1 MSTELLQKPTP
12 AATTYQRLKSMILD
26 GKIGMGEPLFERP
39 LAAQL
44 GVSRTPIR
52 ETIFMLEREG
62 LVRVIEGKGAFVAS
76 LSVEDIIEIYN
87 VREGLEPVAAR
98 LGCPNIPVHELDHFE
113 KELNRLNAR
122 PQLRFEEPQE
132 WMRIGR
138 DFHMMFVRASH
149 NKRLI
154 QTIAGFQ
161 DQVDLA
167 RGLGRLVALTGND
180 TAILEHLEILRALQ
194 ARDPAG
200 AEAAVRKHLRN
211 GLQHRLVR
219 FARGRGPADHPAPA

>member
-1 MSTELLQKPTP
+1 MLTGGIPSEYRLDMSTELLQKPSP
-12 AATTYQRLKSMILD
+12 ANTYQRLKSMILD

-76 LSVEDIIEIYN
+76 FSVEDIIEIYN

-98 LGCPNIPVHELDHFE
+98 LACPHIPTRELDHFE
-113 KELNRLNAR
+113 KELHRLNAR
-122 PQLRFEEPQE
+122 PQLRVEEPQE

-138 DFHMMFVRASH
+138 EFHMMF
-149 NKRLI
+149 
-154 QTIAGFQ
+154 
-161 DQVDLA
+161 
-167 RGLGRLVALTGND
+167 
-180 TAILEHLEILRALQ
+180 
-194 ARDPAG
+194 
-200 AEAAVRKHLRN
+200 
-211 GLQHRLVR
+211 
-219 FARGRGPADHPAPA
+219 